1 MVPLPPEVVA
11 SLEDPTSALAAA
23 FVIARVHPDLL
34 AFVART
40 VCGEEPEPQP
50 GRRRGRGR
58 KANGN
63 GDRKPRNGDPRLPS
77 RDEADERLI
86 AAMRKNPDGVINDWV
101 MIVGKSR
108 TSVVAGLHRLRD
120 AGLAESVEGKW
131 RLIEE
136 LAPREPPAKWIAPLS
151 AAAGRAHASA

>member
-120 AGLAESVEGKW
+120 RAIVGLGQHGAFLFK
-131 RLIEE
+131 ID
-136 LAPREPPAKWIAPLS
+136 
-151 AAAGRAHASA
+151 